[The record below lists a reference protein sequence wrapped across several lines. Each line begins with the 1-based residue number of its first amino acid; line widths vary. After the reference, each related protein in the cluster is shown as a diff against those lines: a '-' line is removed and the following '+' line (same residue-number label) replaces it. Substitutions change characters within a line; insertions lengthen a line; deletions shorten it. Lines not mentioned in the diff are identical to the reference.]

1 MIDAK
6 LLEIAGQYD
15 ALNDELLRPETASD
29 PAALK
34 RLGKELA
41 QIEPVVTAWREL
53 EAARK
58 ELAEARELRDSGDEE
73 MHDLAQEEVRHL
85 EARQEEL
92 IEGLR
97 VLLLPRDPNDEKSVI
112 LEIRAGTGGEEA
124 KLFASELL
132 RMYLRYAERHRMP
145 AEVLNADEN
154 GIGGIS
160 EAIVEISARG
170 AYSRLKFEAGVH
182 RVQRIPV
189 TESSGRIHTSTATV
203 AVMPEAEEV
212 DVEIDEKDIRVDV
225 YRSTGH
231 GGQSVNTTDSAV
243 RITHMPS
250 GIVVAIQDEKSQIK
264 NKAKAMA
271 VLRSRLLE
279 RERAKAAEAEVGD
292 AAQHGRMGRAS
303 GEGPDLQLP
312 AGPCDRPSHRPR
324 PPQPA
329 WSHGRR
335 HRQADRCA
343 QHHVPGRA
351 AALARRRGRRPVIG
365 LGLRTSRTAR

>member
-1 MIDAK
+1 MIDSK
-6 LLEIAGQYD
+6 LVQIAAQYD
-15 ALNDELLRPETASD
+15 ALNAELARPETGSD

-34 RLGKELA
+34 RVGKELA
-41 QIEPVVTAWREL
+41 QLEPVVGAWREL
-53 EAARK
+53 LAARK
-58 ELAEARELRDSGDEE
+58 ELAEAREMRDSGDPE

-85 EARQEEL
+85 EAREREL

-97 VLLLPRDPNDEKSVI
+97 VLLLPRDANDDRSVI

-124 KLFASELL
+124 KLFAAELL

-160 EAIVEISARG
+160 EAIVEVSARG

-212 DVEIDEKDIRVDV
+212 DVQIDEKDIRVDV

-250 GIVVAIQDEKSQIK
+250 GIVVTIQDEKSQIK

-271 VLRSRLLE
+271 VLRSRLMD
-279 RERAKAAEAEVGD
+279 RERAKAADVESALRRSMVG
-292 AAQHGRMGRAS
+292 S
-303 GEGPDLQLP
+303 GERSEKVRTYNFPQ
-312 AGPCDRPSHRPR
+312 DRLTDHR
-324 PPQPA
+324 
-329 WSHGRR
+329 
-335 HRQADRCA
+335 
-343 QHHVPGRA
+343 
-351 AALARRRGRRPVIG
+351 IG
-365 LGLRTSRTAR
+365 LDLHNLPGIMDGDIDRLIDALSTTYQAERLRSLGAEGASA

>member
-1 MIDAK
+1 LIDAK
-6 LLEIAGQYD
+6 LVEIATQYD
-15 ALNDELLRPETASD
+15 ALNAELSRPETGSD

-41 QIEPVVTAWREL
+41 QFEPVVLAWREL
-53 EAARK
+53 LAARK
-58 ELAEARELRDSGDEE
+58 ELAEALEMRDSGDPE

-85 EARQEEL
+85 EVREKEL
-92 IEGLR
+92 IERLR
-97 VLLLPRDPNDEKSVI
+97 VLLLPRDPSDDKSVI

-124 KLFASELL
+124 KLFAAELL

-160 EAIVEISARG
+160 EAIVEISSRG

-243 RITHMPS
+243 RVTHMPS

-271 VLRSRLLE
+271 VLRSRLLD
-279 RERAKAAEAEVGD
+279 RERAKAAQAESALRRSMVG
-292 AAQHGRMGRAS
+292 S
-303 GEGPDLQLP
+303 GERSEKVRTYNFPQDRLTDHRIGMDLHNLP
-312 AGPCDRPSHRPR
+312 GVMDGDIDKLIDGLSTTY
-324 PPQPA
+324 
-329 WSHGRR
+329 
-335 HRQADRCA
+335 QAERL
-343 QHHVPGRA
+343 RS
-351 AALARRRGRRPVIG
+351 
-365 LGLRTSRTAR
+365 LGAEGSDA